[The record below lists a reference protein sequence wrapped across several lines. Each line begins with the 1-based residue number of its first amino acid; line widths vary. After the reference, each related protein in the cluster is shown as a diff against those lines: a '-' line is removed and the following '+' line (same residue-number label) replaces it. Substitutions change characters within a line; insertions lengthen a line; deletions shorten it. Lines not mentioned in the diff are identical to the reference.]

1 MVCLYNGIFVVDT
14 ISGYRIIY
22 RMYDLSFKDVPSGNQ
37 TSIEHPPFMDDFSI
51 EKHIYIGFSI
61 DMFDHQGP

>member
-37 TSIEHPPFMDDFSI
+37 TSIEHPPFMDYFPI
-51 EKHIYIGFSI
+51 GNHIYIGFSI
-61 DMFDHQGP
+61 DMFDHQGT